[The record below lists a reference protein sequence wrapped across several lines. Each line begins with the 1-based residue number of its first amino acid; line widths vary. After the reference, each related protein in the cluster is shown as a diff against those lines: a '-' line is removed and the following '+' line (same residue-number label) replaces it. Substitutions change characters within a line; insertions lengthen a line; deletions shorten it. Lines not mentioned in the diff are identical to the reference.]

1 MFFVTANDWYSKS
14 TMVAL
19 DTLLPFSWL
28 FVIALGFG
36 LIIGSFL
43 NVLIYRFHTGKSLS
57 GHSHCLSC
65 GTTLRWFELFPLF
78 SYLTLFGRCRTC
90 GCSIPSRYFL
100 VELMTA
106 LLFAAVLFVTVIPLE
121 IIFYWAMVSILVV
134 IIVYDIRHFII
145 PDALTVSLIVLLA
158 LWFGYRFYIG
168 VPLQALG
175 GDVFAAL
182 AGVGF
187 FFFLWFVSSGRW
199 LGFGDVKLAFP
210 LGLLVG
216 SSYVFSMI
224 VYSFWIG
231 ALISIGLVALARLE
245 RGKLYLRFGTPKLTI
260 KSVVP
265 FAPFLIAGCLLVFF
279 TKFNVLNLFTF

>member
-1 MFFVTANDWYSKS
+1 
-14 TMVAL
+14 MVAL

-28 FVIALGFG
+28 FTIALGFG

-43 NVLIYRFHTGKSLS
+43 NVYIYRFHTGKSLS

-65 GTTLRWFELFPLF
+65 GTTLTWYELFPLF
-78 SYLTLFGRCRTC
+78 SYLALRGRCRSC

-100 VELMTA
+100 VELLTA
-106 LLFAAVLFVTVIPLE
+106 LLFAATLFVTVIPLE
-121 IIFYWAMVSILVV
+121 ILFYWTLLSILVV
-134 IIVYDIRHFII
+134 IVVYDMRHFII
-145 PDALTVSLIVLLA
+145 PDELTLSLTGLLL
-158 LWFGYRFYIG
+158 LWYGYRFYLD
-168 VPLQALG
+168 VPIQTLG
-175 GDVFAAL
+175 SDVLAAL

-187 FFFLWFVSSGRW
+187 FFFLWFVSKGRW

-216 SSYVFSMI
+216 SAYVFSMI

-231 ALISIGLVALARLE
+231 ALISVSLVLLARLE